1 MIHSL
6 ATSEKRKALL
16 NLLAERIRE
25 ENLKKTGKNR
35 DSAILPEDNPAIQ
48 CYVLSENF
56 NEIANLYYDNLKNFE
71 SGTIQRK

>member
-6 ATSEKRKALL
+6 STSDKRKALL
-16 NLLAERIRE
+16 NLLASRIRE
-25 ENLKKTGKNR
+25 ESLRKTGKSK
-35 DSAILPEDNPAIQ
+35 DEILPEDNPAIQ

-71 SGTIQRK
+71 SGTTQRK